1 MRMRVCYI
9 GDQPGRGGY
18 SPCNPHGRYAG
29 VLFVGRDVPEP
40 VQFVDPARLTDAD
53 ALQAAV
59 ARRTET
65 LQRIRESATYRAY
78 KAKAQ

>member
-40 VQFVDPARLTDAD
+40 VQFVDPARLTDAM
-53 ALQAAV
+53 QAAV